1 MRFLMDTI
9 SPRIKH
15 LTEEQVHILLN
26 RYYEG
31 EGIKNLIE
39 EFKLD
44 ADPSVFIRLLPIVET
59 DDPCA
64 YCGTKL
70 TGSVK
75 SRTSNHE
82 GLQNLLNL
90 ECPNCAHNNSD
101 YCNCSTCKKLWAQAK
116 IEKQKK
122 ILENALLPFA
132 QFKNQLIKEQDLD
145 LYDLLMLCVLIRTH
159 LSFDSNFLTPFEID
173 SKDIFPSDFY
183 LMEVLNYFLGKG
195 ILILQEDISIKN
207 IKEGVLNLLSVKLYL
222 NIESKDGSYSALINR
237 LMYPDQIMFKE
248 NPDFCIMMWRKIVY
262 LEIVDYVDFTMK
274 GIGVI
279 CNFSSRV
286 EQRVNY
292 LSNSFSISEIYTM
305 IYSTGSY
312 IARLKLERRFKSVNC
327 ESYVFNHIEKISNK
341 ILSGEYSR
349 IKNKRNFKLPESSL
363 YDVFFNYLLCIG
375 HQGFDTVPHIFALK
389 SSIQVNED
397 IDSII

>member
-90 ECPNCAHNNSD
+90 ECPNCVHNNSN
-101 YCNCSTCKKLWAQAK
+101 YCNCSTCKRLWAQAK
-116 IEKQKK
+116 IEQQKK
-122 ILENALLPFA
+122 MLENALLPYA
-132 QFKNQLIKEQDLD
+132 QSKHQTIKEQDLS
-145 LYDLLMLCVLIRTH
+145 LYELLMLSVLIRTH
-159 LSFDSNFLTPFEID
+159 LSLDGNFLTPFEVD
-173 SKDIFPSDFY
+173 CKGIFPSNFY
-183 LMEVLNYFLGKG
+183 LIEVLKYLLEKG
-195 ILILQEDISIKN
+195 ILKLQEDISLKN
-207 IKEGVLNLLSVKLYL
+207 IYNGVLNLLSVKLYI
-222 NIESKDGSYSALINR
+222 NIESKDGSFPALINR
-237 LMYPDQIMFKE
+237 LTYLDRKIFKD
-248 NPDFCIMMWRKIVY
+248 NPEFCLMMWKKIIY
-262 LEIVDYVDFTMK
+262 LEIVEYVNHTMK
-274 GIGVI
+274 EIRVN
-279 CNFSSRV
+279 CNFSSRA
-286 EQRVNY
+286 EQSVNH
-292 LSNSFSISEIYTM
+292 LTNNFSTSEIYT
-305 IYSTGSY
+305 IVYSTGSF
-312 IARLKLERRFKSVNC
+312 IARLKQEGKFNSINS
-327 ESYVFNHIEKISNK
+327 ESYVFNHIEKVANK

-349 IKNKRNFKLPESSL
+349 IKNKRNFKLPETSL

-375 HQGFDTVPHIFALK
+375 NKGFDTVPNTNVFEN
-389 SSIQVNED
+389 QM
-397 IDSII
+397 

>member
-44 ADPSVFIRLLPIVET
+44 ADPSLFIRLFPIVET
-59 DDPCA
+59 DEPCA

-82 GLQNLLNL
+82 GLKNLLNL
-90 ECPNCAHNNSD
+90 ECPKCAHNNSN
-101 YCNCSTCKKLWAQAK
+101 YCNCSTCKRLWAQAK
-116 IEKQKK
+116 IEQQKK
-122 ILENALLPFA
+122 MLENALLPYKHPKH
-132 QFKNQLIKEQDLD
+132 QIIKEEDLS
-145 LYDLLMLCVLIRTH
+145 LYELLMLCVLIRTH
-159 LSFDSNFLTPFEID
+159 LSIDGNFLTPLED
-173 SKDIFPSDFY
+173 DCKSLFPSNFY
-183 LMEVLNYFLGKG
+183 LIEVLKHFLEKG
-195 ILILQEDISIKN
+195 ILKIQEDISLKN
-207 IKEGVLNLLSVKLYL
+207 IYNGRLNILSVNLYI
-222 NIESKDGSYSALINR
+222 NIESQDGSYSALINR
-237 LMYPDQIMFKE
+237 LTYLDQKMFKE
-248 NPDFCIMMWRKIVY
+248 NPEFCLMMWKKIVY
-262 LEIVDYVDFTMK
+262 LEIVEYVHYTMK
-274 GIGVI
+274 EIKVN
-279 CNFSSRV
+279 CNFSSRA
-286 EQRVNY
+286 EQSVNH
-292 LSNSFSISEIYTM
+292 LSNNFSTSEIYTM
-305 IYSTGSY
+305 VYSTGSY
-312 IARLKLERRFKSVNC
+312 IARLKLEGKFNSVNC
-327 ESYVFNHIEKISNK
+327 ESYVFNHIEKIANK

-375 HQGFDTVPHIFALK
+375 NKGFDTVPDINILE
-389 SSIQVNED
+389 SQMQIED
-397 IDSII
+397 KIE